1 MAKEIELAW
10 KDFLVAESIGVYG
23 TSLFVSK
30 MPEEP
35 DNNVTIFMQS
45 APQGT
50 EHQRYDLENTG
61 IKVMIRGSH
70 SYCSSKIV
78 AIQSVAPQMSGTYNG
93 LLIRETLIQTPP
105 TFIEVDDKGRRIY
118 TINYESE
125 YSLGGTSRTSTD

>member
-10 KDFLVAESIGVYG
+10 KDFLVDEGIGTYG
-23 TSLFVSK
+23 TDLFVRIQ
-30 MPEEP
+30 PDEP
-35 DNNVTIFMQS
+35 ANCITLFMQS
-45 APQGT
+45 APQGI

-105 TFIEVDDKGRRIY
+105 TFIENDEMGRAIY